1 MSYRQN
7 LWLRH
12 LPMVSKMIRRA
23 IAQGRNLGPT
33 MYARAL
39 ELGTKAALHG
49 ACFLTSSDAT
59 SGASCYAYIAHLEMA
74 DLGYVAW
81 VAGALATLI
90 AAAVRMDRRQGGV
103 SGKALIVAFGEDA
116 RQEAGKVWVMEN
128 PRRSRKA
135 A

>member
-49 ACFLTSSDAT
+49 ACFLVSSDAT

-90 AAAVRMDRRQGGV
+90 AAAVRMDRRQGGT
-103 SGKALIVAFGEDA
+103 SGKALLVALGEEA
-116 RQEAGKVWVMEN
+116 REEAGKVWVVEN
-128 PRRSRKA
+128 PRQIRRVA
-135 A
+135 